1 MDQELDLQTSIS
13 SIDIDY
19 QGRNLVVGGREI
31 LKIIDLDQ
39 MHKKMNIKQ
48 NLRRQGTKL
57 AIGYVEFNRKKP
69 TLLLAAS
76 VQGQFQVWDI
86 DKQKETVYRNHQ
98 AAIHRMTWHNENCF
112 ISGGQ
117 DYAINYYDYR
127 QPVAQP
133 IFTLQRNEAIRDIK
147 FNITRDNYFMA
158 ASETGQ
164 LEYFDIR
171 KQQENVTEINLRG
184 RKQDPFTNLIICLDW
199 TKDNVL
205 ASGSN
210 DKEIKI
216 LQVENHTDIKEK
228 EVIQHID
235 GSSHIKWHVQNNS
248 LLSVSS
254 LNRDIS
260 VTTYDIRTPFRPM
273 HIIKGHNDIITSFV
287 FNQDEQYVFTGSKD
301 KYLRMQSVRQAYQV
315 YNNCPIFPVA
325 FNQYND
331 LLMKLESPF
340 QNQNESDKINH
351 YNMNLQ
357 LNQKQSSNEDF
368 NLYKSK
374 TQNTSQNNLIQNSL
388 QDIQKATS
396 GTPQNSQS
404 QKNNVRSI
412 FYIEAIDQRFDPK
425 IPFDEELK
433 YFQKNYNS
441 KKDFSYN
448 SNIALQIDKPEIA
461 HYWKA
466 LEHLVNDFKKLSVE
480 CGPNISMLNCP
491 IQISNKGNDQSDDDQ
506 KSPLEQMTQ
515 VTKNNKQHEIKQ
527 LDSQDLQKLYKY
539 FEKYPAAFRQ
549 ELDSKNIVIE
559 DQNHLKIHIER
570 IPYYKNLLRTMT
582 PIGYLLTD
590 KKHMMQVISNS
601 ILQLIQ
607 HVIDQGDLPSGFWM
621 AACAKNYVQFP
632 DLIAKKWTQSYIE
645 LLVAFGKHTLAM
657 KAALESPVEQFRTS
671 NKYVTNDKCLGPCKN
686 SQITGA
692 FCNICKTDFICVICF
707 KPVRGLYLWC
717 QQCMHGGHMKEMK
730 NWFSNNTQCPSG
742 CGHNCFDK

>member
-1 MDQELDLQTSIS
+1 MDQDLDLQTSIS
-13 SIDIDY
+13 STDID
-19 QGRNLVVGGREI
+19 QSGKNLVVGGREI
-31 LKIIDLDQ
+31 LKLIDLDQ
-39 MHKKMNIKQ
+39 VNKKMNIKQ

-57 AIGYVEFNRKKP
+57 AIGYVEFNRRKP

-98 AAIHRMTWHNENCF
+98 AAIHRMNWHNENCF

-117 DYAINYYDYR
+117 DYTINYYDYR
-127 QPVAQP
+127 QSTAQP

-147 FNITRDNYFMA
+147 FNINRDNYFMA

-171 KQQENVTEINLRG
+171 KQQDVVTEINLKG

-228 EVIQHID
+228 GIIQHID

-273 HIIKGHNDIITSFV
+273 HIVKGHNDIITSFV
-287 FNQDEQYVFTGSKD
+287 FNQDEQYIFTGSKD

-315 YNNCPIFPVA
+315 YNNCPIFPIA

-331 LLMKLESPF
+331 LLMKLESPYPSHY
-340 QNQNESDKINH
+340 ESDKINH
-351 YNMNLQ
+351 STINLHSI
-357 LNQKQSSNEDF
+357 QKQSSNDE
-368 NLYKSK
+368 NLIQKSK
-374 TQNTSQNNLIQNSL
+374 TQYNLFQSSN
-388 QDIQKATS
+388 QDIQKAIS
-396 GTPQNSQS
+396 VSPSNQQS
-404 QKNNVRSI
+404 QKTNIRSI
-412 FYIEAIDQRFDPK
+412 FYIEAIDQKFDPK
-425 IPFDEELK
+425 IPFEEELK

-441 KKDFSYN
+441 KKDFAYN
-448 SNIALQIDKPEIA
+448 SNVALQIDKPEIA

-466 LEHLVNDFKKLSVE
+466 LEHLINDLKKLSKDVTSNSIIQD
-480 CGPNISMLNCP
+480 CPVQLPN
-491 IQISNKGNDQSDDDQ
+491 KTNDQSDDDQ
-506 KSPLEQMTQ
+506 KSPLEQTTQ
-515 VTKNNKQHEIKQ
+515 ITKNNKQHEKKK

-549 ELDSKNIVIE
+549 ELDSKNIIIE

-582 PIGYLLTD
+582 PMGFLLTD
-590 KKHMMQVISNS
+590 KQQMIQVISNS

-621 AACAKNYVQFP
+621 AACAKNQVQFP
-632 DLIAKKWTQSYIE
+632 DFNAKKWTQSYID

-671 NKYVTNDKCLGPCKN
+671 NKYVTNYKCLGQCKN
-686 SQITGA
+686 NQTTGP
-692 FCNICKTDFICVICF
+692 FCNICKIDFNCAICF
-707 KPVRGLYLWC
+707 KPVKGLYLWC
-717 QQCMHGGHMKEMK
+717 QNCMHGGHMKEMK
-730 NWFSNNTQCPSG
+730 NWFKNNTQCPLG